1 MTLERHLSKYDEIE
15 SAIGDAVRIIQDK
28 IKTFDLSD
36 GWACLKPNPE
46 EYFRNKSVIKV
57 SDNIVFPTNKDVCN
71 IILGKNYK
79 GNQNQM
85 VSLEGN
91 LSAWLPTK
99 MDVNRPNCKGYSNL
113 ISEDGT
119 KIYESTDDPEER
131 EKRKSEQRVV
141 FAQTTDPFTNR
152 KGYRFIGVFEGVEYR
167 KDGTLVHKRTEEEF
181 KILM

>member
-1 MTLERHLSKYDEIE
+1 
-15 SAIGDAVRIIQDK
+15 
-28 IKTFDLSD
+28 
-36 GWACLKPNPE
+36 
-46 EYFRNKSVIKV
+46 
-57 SDNIVFPTNKDVCN
+57 
-71 IILGKNYK
+71 
-79 GNQNQM
+79 M